1 MGHNA
6 MTSDVWFRFRFRNR
20 SQHENRGLF
29 RLFQITMNRRFDFRF
44 VICGVYLAKLDYFH
58 EDDVTSRDVTWDQK
72 LVLGGFRTFAS
83 GINSYLGRAARY
95 RQAVN
100 GIFLPVLPPTSGSLV
115 DSSIS
120 NIAGDTA
127 LWSFFGRLLRCAFA
141 FWATATKIESN
152 LRQDI
157 CYVSRKF
164 QPDRCRDGRD
174 IASPV
179 G

>member
-1 MGHNA
+1 

-58 EDDVTSRDVTWDQK
+58 EDDVTSRDVTGDQK

-127 LWSFFGRLLRCAFA
+127 L
-141 FWATATKIESN
+141 
-152 LRQDI
+152 
-157 CYVSRKF
+157 
-164 QPDRCRDGRD
+164 
-174 IASPV
+174 
-179 G
+179 